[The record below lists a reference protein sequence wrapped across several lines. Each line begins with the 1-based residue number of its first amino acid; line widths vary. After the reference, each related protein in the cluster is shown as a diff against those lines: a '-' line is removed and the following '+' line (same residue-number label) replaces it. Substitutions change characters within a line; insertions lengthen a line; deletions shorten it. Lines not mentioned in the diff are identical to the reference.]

1 MGDLLTT
8 LAFAMAIILGA
19 ALGMASTYRA
29 VTDSCQK
36 GGAFRIGDKVFV
48 CKPKAPEVEVK
59 RNG

>member
-8 LAFAMAIILGA
+8 LAFAMAVILGA

-36 GGAFRIGDKVFV
+36 GGAFRIGDKAYV
-48 CKPKAPEVEVK
+48 CKPKALGAEVQQ
-59 RNG
+59 